1 MSKEGIQINRLLN
14 EQQMNGKVG
23 LFAHV
28 TIAPGAVLDDHTHH
42 GETETYHI
50 LAGEGVYRDNGTDCP
65 AKPGDTFFMAS
76 AASARRRWNLWRS
89 SSRHNKTL
97 PLRAVGGLF
106 SA

>member
-50 LAGEGVYRDNGTDCP
+50 LAGEGVYRGQRHRL
-65 AKPGDTFFMAS
+65 PGK
-76 AASARRRWNLWRS
+76 ARRHL
-89 SSRHNKTL
+89 L
-97 PLRAVGGLF
+97 L
-106 SA
+106 